1 MSEKKPKV
9 WKMILISWVFV
20 YPTVNIMFILI
31 FPLLADFHQLIKTL
45 VFTLI
50 LVPVMGIVLPK
61 LHRYFWNWITK

>member
-31 FPLLADFHQLIKTL
+31 FPFLADFHQLIKTL

-50 LVPVMGIVLPK
+50 LVPVMGIILPK
-61 LHRYFWNWITK
+61 LHRYFWNWI